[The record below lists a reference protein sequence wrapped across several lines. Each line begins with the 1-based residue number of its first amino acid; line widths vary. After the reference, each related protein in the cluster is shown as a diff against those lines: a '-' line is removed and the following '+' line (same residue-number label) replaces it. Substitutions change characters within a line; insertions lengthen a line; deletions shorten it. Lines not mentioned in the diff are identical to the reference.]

1 MKTPLLIKI
10 GGCGCLLDTKLL
22 TLTEVVV
29 VSTLL
34 AVVLGV
40 ITVWGLD
47 VVDAGVDEEV
57 LCAQFRTIAT
67 LNKSTSQRDPP
78 SQEGN
83 EAPKREG

>member
-1 MKTPLLIKI
+1 MENTLLIKI
-10 GGCGCLLDTKLL
+10 GGCGGRGFLLVTKFL

-47 VVDAGVDEEV
+47 VVDAGVDVGVDAGVDEEA
-57 LCAQFRTIAT
+57 L
-67 LNKSTSQRDPP
+67 LL
-78 SQEGN
+78 
-83 EAPKREG
+83 APQVR